1 MAGTPMGFFNNP
13 GKAFK
18 GFVKD
23 PVGRIGK
30 DLDKIAKPAQV
41 FYFFMVFCWLTFRSL
56 AGVCTRGE

>member
-1 MAGTPMGFFNNP
+1 MGFFNNP

-30 DLDKIAKPAQV
+30 DLNKMAQPAQV
-41 FYFFMVFCWLTFRSL
+41 LFFTSSVFSRWL
-56 AGVCTRGE
+56 